1 MEDMFK
7 KLIKVTVIGSLITT
21 SVMIAGTILVVKKI
35 DDSGDK
41 IEDKKDSLKIELP
54 GQLTFSWAKLLMI
67 CSKKIKENFKKLKE
81 KQRKLLM
88 M

>member
-1 MEDMFK
+1 MVKNKGVIQMEDMFK

-41 IEDKKDSLKIELP
+41 IEDKKDSFKDRIT
-54 GQLTFSWAKLLMI
+54 GAANVLMG
-67 CSKKIKENFKKLKE
+67 KATND
-81 KQRKLLM
+81 
-88 M
+88 

>member
-41 IEDKKDSLKIELP
+41 IEDKKDSFKDRIT
-54 GQLTFSWAKLLMI
+54 GAANVLMG
-67 CSKKIKENFKKLKE
+67 KATNDMFKENKGKLQETKG
-81 KQRKLLM
+81 KAIHARPI
-88 M
+88 